1 MPPVVDFSERLAARE
16 AASHRASLAA
26 LDLDGELGDERER
39 AQGLIYAVAGELSKH
54 IDAVAPTLARRM
66 LAAEK
71 RLVDPEDPS
80 IPALVSGFAH
90 STVGAVLA
98 ALAYGSSTDRACPT
112 DGSLALFERLAER
125 DDGLAIALRA
135 HRLLSTELW
144 HTWAKFTH
152 EMIEDRSL
160 HRIALSMST
169 RQMAAYT
176 DSVCEHLTGAWTE
189 TRRRRRHGID
199 VPVQELVRRALC
211 GSPAA
216 AAAALVELGY
226 TVEDVHLAIALPL
239 ASEQDEV
246 QGLARRLRLAC
257 AATTLVADGPEVTT
271 IWLGFGRSA
280 TAANVDRTRMLIDLA
295 GPVGVGDVA
304 AGVDGFRRT
313 RQQAADALRVAVLDE
328 RPGVTK
334 YRDVALLAVLCADES
349 RARELVRAELG
360 PLAGED
366 DIAVRLRET
375 VRAYLTAGE
384 SQVVTARRLFIH
396 EKTVKYRLTQAE
408 ELLGCKIS
416 ERRSE
421 LGAALMV
428 HRAFEARRRQPQ

>member
-1 MPPVVDFSERLAARE
+1 VPPVVDFSERLAARE
-16 AASHRASLAA
+16 AALPRASLAA
-26 LDLDGELGDERER
+26 LDLDGQPGDGHER
-39 AQGLIYAVAGELSKH
+39 AQVLIYAVAGELSKH
-54 IDAVAPTLARRM
+54 IDAVAPTLARRVV
-66 LAAEK
+66 ATEK
-71 RLVDPEDPS
+71 RLVDREDPT
-80 IPALVSGFAH
+80 IAALVSGFAH

-98 ALAYGSSTDRACPT
+98 ALAYGSFTDWACPT

-135 HRLLSTELW
+135 HRLLNSELW
-144 HTWAKFTH
+144 HTWAELTD

-176 DSVCEHLTGAWTE
+176 DSVCEHLTRAWTE

-199 VPVQELVRRALC
+199 VSVQALVRRALC
-211 GSPAA
+211 GSPVAA
-216 AAAALVELGY
+216 QAALADLGY
-226 TVEDVHLAIALPL
+226 TAEDVHLAIALPL
-239 ASEQDEV
+239 ASDQDEV
-246 QGLARRLRLAC
+246 EALARRLRLAC
-257 AATTLVADGPEVTT
+257 AATTLVVDGPEVTT

-295 GPVGVGDVA
+295 GPVGLGDVA

-313 RQQAADALRVAVLDE
+313 RQQAADALRMAALDE
-328 RPGVTK
+328 NPGITK

-349 RARELVRAELG
+349 RARELARAELG
-360 PLAGED
+360 PLAAD
-366 DIAVRLRET
+366 DDVAVRLRET

-408 ELLGCKIS
+408 QLLGCKIS
-416 ERRSE
+416 DRRSE

-428 HRAFEARRRQPQ
+428 HRAFEAKRRRPQ

>member
-1 MPPVVDFSERLAARE
+1 MPPVVDFGERLAARE
-16 AASHRASLAA
+16 AASHKASLAA
-26 LDLDGELGDERER
+26 LDLDGEPAGGRGR
-39 AQGLIYAVAGELSKH
+39 AQGLIYALAGELSTH
-54 IDAVAPTLARRM
+54 IEAVAPALARRVF
-66 LAAEK
+66 AAEK
-71 RLVDPEDPS
+71 RLLGPEDPS
-80 IPALVSGFAH
+80 IAALVSGFAH

-112 DGSLALFERLAER
+112 DGSLALFECLAER

-135 HRLLSTELW
+135 HRLLNSELW
-144 HTWAKFTH
+144 HTWAEFTE

-160 HRIALSMST
+160 HRTVLSMST

-176 DSVCEHLTGAWTE
+176 DSVCEHLTGAWAE

-216 AAAALVELGY
+216 TAAALAELGY
-226 TVEDVHLAIALPL
+226 AAEDLHLAIALPPT
-239 ASEQDEV
+239 AEQDEV
-246 QGLARRLRLAC
+246 EALARRLRLAC
-257 AATTLVADGPEVTT
+257 SATALVADGPDVTT
-271 IWLGFGRSA
+271 IWLGFGRGVAS
-280 TAANVDRTRMLIDLA
+280 VERTQMLIDLP

-313 RQQAADALRVAVLDE
+313 RQQAVDALRVAVLDA
-328 RPGVTK
+328 RPGITK

-360 PLAGED
+360 PLAGD
-366 DIAVRLRET
+366 DDVAVRLRDT
-375 VRAYLTAGE
+375 VGAYLAAGE

-416 ERRSE
+416 DRRSE

-428 HRAFEARRRQPQ
+428 HRAFEARRRHPQ

>member
-1 MPPVVDFSERLAARE
+1 MPPVVDFGERLAARE

-26 LDLDGELGDERER
+26 PDLDGEPAGGRGR
-39 AQGLIYAVAGELSKH
+39 AQGMIYALAGELSRH
-54 IDAVAPTLARRM
+54 IEAVAPALARRV

-71 RLVDPEDPS
+71 RLLDPEDPS
-80 IPALVSGFAH
+80 IAALVSGFTH

-135 HRLLSTELW
+135 HRLLNAELW
-144 HTWAKFTH
+144 HTWAEFTE

-160 HRIALSMST
+160 HRTVLSMST
-169 RQMAAYT
+169 REMAAYT
-176 DSVCEHLTGAWTE
+176 DSVCEHLTGSWTE

-199 VPVQELVRRALC
+199 VPVQELVRRALS

-216 AAAALVELGY
+216 TVAALAEMGY
-226 TVEDVHLAIALPL
+226 AAENLHLAIALPL
-239 ASEQDEV
+239 TAQQNEV
-246 QGLARRLRLAC
+246 EALARRLRLAC
-257 AATTLVADGPEVTT
+257 AATTLVAEGPEVTT
-271 IWLGFGRSA
+271 IWLGFGRSV
-280 TAANVDRTRMLIDLA
+280 ANVDRTQMLIDLP
-295 GPVGVGDVA
+295 GPVGVGDIA

-360 PLAGED
+360 PLAGD
-366 DIAVRLRET
+366 DDVAVRLRDT
-375 VRAYLTAGE
+375 VGAYLAAGE

-416 ERRSE
+416 DRRSE

-428 HRAFEARRRQPQ
+428 HRAFEAKRRRPQ